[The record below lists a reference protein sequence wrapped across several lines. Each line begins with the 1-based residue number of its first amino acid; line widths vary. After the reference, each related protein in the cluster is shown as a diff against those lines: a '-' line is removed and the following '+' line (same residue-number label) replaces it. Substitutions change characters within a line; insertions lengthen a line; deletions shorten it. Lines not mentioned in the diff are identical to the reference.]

1 MKNLSIASLIANP
14 SLASVNFEFY
24 DWFAVESSLERRFKA
39 ILPKVKFLVKEGLV
53 DGIDNY
59 LWCKNNAVD
68 FGGTYDDVRI
78 STIEADVNDSKY
90 LGGFCFQTW
99 GCVEGGNAF
108 LFFLDDTI
116 TKGERMV
123 KLDYAN
129 WAEMK
134 NALKTDETLRAKIRS
149 IFNPNYVEPSVE
161 IAEEIVEVE
170 VETIAE

>member
-53 DGIDNY
+53 DGVDNY

-78 STIEADVNDSKY
+78 STIESDPKDSKY

-116 TKGERMV
+116 TKGEKMV
-123 KLDYAN
+123 KLDFDN

-134 NALKTDETLRAKIRS
+134 AALKSDETLRAKIRS
-149 IFNPNYVEPSVE
+149 IFNPNFVETVDEVVE
-161 IAEEIVEVE
+161 EVEAIEVE
-170 VETIAE
+170 VVAE